1 MSKIKK
7 LPSRTQPSNPDEAY
21 PNEGKQINQEI
32 PEVHENN
39 YFKDMPAEDIRRRYM
54 KFSVMMEGV
63 NESLDL
69 TRSANVDQFAL
80 RVRDLVLA
88 TQKV

>member
-1 MSKIKK
+1 MKK
-7 LPSRTQPSNPDEAY
+7 SAKQNQHSNPDEAF
-21 PNEGKQINQEI
+21 PNEGKQINTNV

>member
-1 MSKIKK
+1 MTKIRK
-7 LPSRTQPSNPDEAY
+7 LPKQTPPSNHEEAY
-21 PNEGKQINQEI
+21 PNEGKTIETINT
-32 PEVHENN
+32 EVHENN
-39 YFKDMPAEDIRRRYM
+39 YFKDMSVEDIRRRYM

-63 NESLDL
+63 NEALDL
-69 TRSANVDQFAL
+69 NRSANVDQFAL